1 MSLQN
6 PKSWKSILQEYC
18 QKNKL
23 QTPNYRTKQQES
35 ASHEIR
41 FQSEV
46 EVNESW
52 ITGEGNFTSKKD
64 AENSAAQIVYNE
76 LCKNKTEISVAERDH
91 SPNEHMPKEYES
103 IENYFANMVGS
114 FGGRIRK
121 VRSPDAHGR
130 YRLEIGGN
138 YRYCDNV
145 GRPHKKNQVYFLV
158 DPVKLVYYQKC
169 YDPDCQGFQ
178 SAKQPI
184 YIKETKN

>member
-6 PKSWKSILQEYC
+6 PKPWKSVLQEYC

-23 QTPNYRTKQQES
+23 QTPNYRSKQQES

-64 AENSAAQIVYNE
+64 AENSAAQIAYNE
-76 LCKNKTEISVAERDH
+76 LCKNKTEIGVAEVDH

-103 IENYFANMVGS
+103 IENYLANILGS

-121 VRSPDAHGR
+121 VRSPDAYGR

-158 DPVKLVYYQKC
+158 DPVNLVYYQRC

-184 YIKETKN
+184 HIKETKN

>member
-23 QTPNYRTKQQES
+23 QTPNYRTQQQES

-52 ITGEGNFTSKKD
+52 IMGEGNFTSKKD
-64 AENSAAQIVYNE
+64 AENSAAQIAYNE
-76 LCKNKTEISVAERDH
+76 LCKNKTELGVAERDH
-91 SPNEHMPKEYES
+91 NPTKHMPKEHEN
-103 IENYFANMVGS
+103 IENFLANIVGS
-114 FGGRIRK
+114 FGGTIRK
-121 VRSPDAHGR
+121 VRSPDAYGR

-145 GRPHKKNQVYFLV
+145 RRQHKKNQVYFLV
-158 DPVKLVYYQKC
+158 DPVNLVYYQRC

-178 SAKQPI
+178 SAKQSI
-184 YIKETKN
+184 CIKETKN